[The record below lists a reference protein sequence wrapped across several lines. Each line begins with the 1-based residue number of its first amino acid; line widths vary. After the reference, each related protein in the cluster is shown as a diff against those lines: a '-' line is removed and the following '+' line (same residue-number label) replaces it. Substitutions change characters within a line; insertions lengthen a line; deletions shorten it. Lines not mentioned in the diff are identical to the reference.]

1 MLFGETILYR
11 AETRRTLARKKRF
24 SGSLDYRMSKRQT
37 YSFTRDA
44 YSYARK
50 KKTKI
55 KLKNILTTLLYTIKY
70 LFLHKICCYDKRTI
84 PKRSVCIW
92 IYPVAS

>member
-1 MLFGETILYR
+1 MLLFYAIFGSKAYLSPE
-11 AETRRTLARKKRF
+11 KRF

-37 YSFTRDA
+37 YSFMRDA

-55 KLKNILTTLLYTIKY
+55 KLKKYTYNIIMYNKIFIFTQNLL
-70 LFLHKICCYDKRTI
+70 L
-84 PKRSVCIW
+84 
-92 IYPVAS
+92 

>member
-1 MLFGETILYR
+1 MPFSE
-11 AETRRTLARKKRF
+11 ARRTLARKKRF

-55 KLKNILTTLLYTIKY
+55 KLKKYTYNIIMYNKIFIFTQNLLLWQKNN
-70 LFLHKICCYDKRTI
+70 
-84 PKRSVCIW
+84 S
-92 IYPVAS
+92 

>member
-1 MLFGETILYR
+1 MPFSE
-11 AETRRTLARKKRF
+11 ARRTLARKKRF

-37 YSFTRDA
+37 YSFMRDA

-55 KLKNILTTLLYTIKY
+55 KLKKYTYNIIMYNKIFIFTQNLLLWQKNN
-70 LFLHKICCYDKRTI
+70 
-84 PKRSVCIW
+84 S
-92 IYPVAS
+92 

>member
-1 MLFGETILYR
+1 MPFSE
-11 AETRRTLARKKRF
+11 ARRTLARKKRF

-37 YSFTRDA
+37 YSFMRDA

-55 KLKNILTTLLYTIKY
+55 KLKKYTYNIIMYNKIFIFTQNLLLWQKNY
-70 LFLHKICCYDKRTI
+70 
-84 PKRSVCIW
+84 S
-92 IYPVAS
+92 

>member
-1 MLFGETILYR
+1 PISIKHYKTTRCYYSMPFSE
-11 AETRRTLARKKRF
+11 ARRTLARKKRF

-37 YSFTRDA
+37 YSFMRDA

-55 KLKNILTTLLYTIKY
+55 KLKKYTYNIIMYNKIFIFTQNLL
-70 LFLHKICCYDKRTI
+70 L
-84 PKRSVCIW
+84 
-92 IYPVAS
+92 

>member
-1 MLFGETILYR
+1 MPFSE
-11 AETRRTLARKKRF
+11 ARRTLARKKRF

-37 YSFTRDA
+37 YSFMRDA

-55 KLKNILTTLLYTIKY
+55 KLKKYTYNIIMYNKIFIFTHNLL
-70 LFLHKICCYDKRTI
+70 L
-84 PKRSVCIW
+84 W
-92 IYPVAS
+92 Q

>member
-1 MLFGETILYR
+1 MPFSE
-11 AETRRTLARKKRF
+11 ARRTLARKKRF

-37 YSFTRDA
+37 YSFMRDA

-55 KLKNILTTLLYTIKY
+55 KLKKYTYNIIMYNKIFILTQNLLLWQKNN
-70 LFLHKICCYDKRTI
+70 
-84 PKRSVCIW
+84 S
-92 IYPVAS
+92 

>member
-1 MLFGETILYR
+1 MPYSE
-11 AETRRTLARKKRF
+11 ARRTLARKKRF

-37 YSFTRDA
+37 YSFMRDA

-55 KLKNILTTLLYTIKY
+55 KLKKYTYNIIMYNKIFIFTQNLLLWQKNN
-70 LFLHKICCYDKRTI
+70 
-84 PKRSVCIW
+84 S
-92 IYPVAS
+92 

>member
-1 MLFGETILYR
+1 MKGPISIKHYKTIKCYYSIPFS
-11 AETRRTLARKKRF
+11 EVRRTLARKKRF

-55 KLKNILTTLLYTIKY
+55 KLKKYTYNIIMYNKIFIFTQNLL
-70 LFLHKICCYDKRTI
+70 L
-84 PKRSVCIW
+84 
-92 IYPVAS
+92 

>member
-1 MLFGETILYR
+1 MPFSE
-11 AETRRTLARKKRF
+11 ARRTLARKKRF

-37 YSFTRDA
+37 YSFMRDA

-55 KLKNILTTLLYTIKY
+55 KLKKYTYNIIMYNKIFIFTQNLL
-70 LFLHKICCYDKRTI
+70 L
-84 PKRSVCIW
+84 
-92 IYPVAS
+92 

>member
-1 MLFGETILYR
+1 MPFS
-11 AETRRTLARKKRF
+11 ETRRTLARKKRF

-37 YSFTRDA
+37 HSFTHDA

-55 KLKNILTTLLYTIKY
+55 KLKKYTYNIIMYNKIFIFTQNLLLWQKNN
-70 LFLHKICCYDKRTI
+70 
-84 PKRSVCIW
+84 S
-92 IYPVAS
+92 

>member
-1 MLFGETILYR
+1 MPFSE
-11 AETRRTLARKKRF
+11 ARRTLARKKRF

-37 YSFTRDA
+37 YSFMRDA

-55 KLKNILTTLLYTIKY
+55 KLKKYTYNIIMYNKIFSFTQNLLLWQKNN
-70 LFLHKICCYDKRTI
+70 
-84 PKRSVCIW
+84 S
-92 IYPVAS
+92 